1 MTERQP
7 LFIKRIDLLV
17 HPWYAPRAQ
26 RVHDWRKE
34 VDNAARDKSR
44 LLVVIKP
51 PEDVATHGIRKN
63 LIDYARTKLGSR
75 LVEMEQPA
83 EGVGKGV
90 GEAVHSKCFFP
101 KSGVRLTA
109 YGEHANQCVAEAL
122 RRLMDELHSKDVRVK
137 KATVRLD
144 KSIGFDEGSP
154 NPLGW
159 NRVAF
164 TPERLK
170 RYKQPSSEPR
180 NPAIARIIA
189 QLHEQSQERKREIRK
204 FARRER
210 KE

>member
-1 MTERQP
+1 MTEQQP

-17 HPWYAPRAQ
+17 HPWYAPRSPK
-26 RVHDWRKE
+26 VHDWRKE

-51 PEDVATHGIRKN
+51 PADVAAMGIRKD

-75 LVEMEQPA
+75 LVEVEQSH
-83 EGVGKGV
+83 VNV
-90 GEAVHSKCFFP
+90 GEGIGTTVHSMCFFP

-109 YGEHANQCVAEAL
+109 YGEHANQCVADAL
-122 RRLMDELHSKDVRVK
+122 RRLMDELHSKDVRVR

-170 RYKQPSSEPR
+170 KYKQQSSEPR
-180 NPAIARIIA
+180 NPAVARIIA
-189 QLHEQSQERKREIRK
+189 QLREQSQERKREIKR
-204 FARRER
+204 FGSRER
-210 KE
+210 KA